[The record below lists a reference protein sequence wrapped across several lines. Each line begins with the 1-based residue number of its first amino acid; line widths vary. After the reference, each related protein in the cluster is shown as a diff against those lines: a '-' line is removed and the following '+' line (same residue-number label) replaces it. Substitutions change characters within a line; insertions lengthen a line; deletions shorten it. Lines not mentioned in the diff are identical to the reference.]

1 MTQTDLRS
9 KVADFLNQFLGIPEG
24 GSKHK
29 YILDLFNSSKLCP
42 RYTMT
47 VNDAWCATAVSAA
60 FIATGLTKIFP
71 CVECSCQ
78 NMIAKAQKAG
88 IWVEDDNYQPCMG
101 DVILYSWGDDGTG
114 DCTKPANH
122 VGIVQSVTY
131 GGICV
136 IEGNYNDTVKRR
148 TIQRNARYIR
158 GYITPNYAAAADGAT
173 LPNSYVYKGTMEVTG
188 DLYLRTA
195 PGSKAKAVTVMAKGS
210 QITCDGYYETINGTD
225 WVHAIM
231 RNSKGTLYTGYCSS
245 KYLRR
250 V

>member
-1 MTQTDLRS
+1 MTEIELRT
-9 KVADFLNQFLGIPEG
+9 KVADYLNAFLGIPEG
-24 GSKHK
+24 GSRHK
-29 YILDLFNSSKLCP
+29 LLLSIFNESKLCT

-60 FIATGLTKIFP
+60 FIACDLTSIFP

-88 IWVEDDNYQPCMG
+88 IWVEADDYKPKMG
-101 DVILYSWGDDGTG
+101 DVILYSWSDDGVG

-122 VGIVQSVTY
+122 VGIVQRYDY
-131 GGICV
+131 GGITV
-136 IEGNYNDTVKRR
+136 IEGNYSDTVKVR
-148 TIQRNARYIR
+148 TIGHNARYIR
-158 GYITPNYAAAADGAT
+158 GFITPNYAAAATTA
-173 LPNSYVYKGTMEVTG
+173 LPNKAAYTGTLTTTA

-195 PGSKAKAVTVMAKGS
+195 PGKKSAAVLVMAKGS
-210 QITCDGYYETINGTD
+210 CVTGDGYYQTVDGTD
-225 WVHAIM
+225 WVHLQM
-231 RNSKGTLYTGYCSS
+231 RNKKGVLYTGYASS